1 MTKPKLPPA
10 GNFSPAP
17 PGAPHETSQPLAPAA
32 VHEQLALAAQNERTL
47 APLDFGPKVAPPP
60 IKGVSLAPSQAVPD
74 PEVTEVS
81 KGGQKAQEKAGGP
94 AQDVTHPG
102 TPSPGLAEA
111 PQIPGPP
118 SLAEAPPQAAAQPTA
133 AGEGGAEV
141 HGSLEAEFNGPKAEV
156 PVPDSGAPRRPAE
169 SNTDSP
175 SRGQPKFQA
184 DPGKQVTGGWGAD
197 GGGQYFALDGLELAQ
212 VADQLFFQLKQQIKG
227 DLRFGLACVYPQVRL
242 RLLLQ
247 VDGVDPGAA
256 VNEQKFDLGATR
268 VLDLVERMQDDDATP
283 ADALRDQAGLLKPRK
298 QLVQA
303 GATRIMVDIP
313 NLPL

>member
-32 VHEQLALAAQNERTL
+32 VHEQLALATQNERTL
-47 APLDFGPKVAPPP
+47 APLDFGPKVPPPP
-60 IKGVSLAPSQAVPD
+60 IKGVSLAPSRAVPD
-74 PEVTEVS
+74 P
-81 KGGQKAQEKAGGP
+81 GA
-94 AQDVTHPG
+94 
-102 TPSPGLAEA
+102 PSPGLAEA
-111 PQIPGPP
+111 PQIPSPP

-141 HGSLEAEFNGPKAEV
+141 HGSLEAEFNGPKSEV
-156 PVPDSGAPRRPAE
+156 PVPDPGAPRRPAE

-247 VDGVDPGAA
+247 VDGVDPGAT

-268 VLDLVERMQDDDATP
+268 VLDLVELMQDDDATP

-313 NLPL
+313 NIPL